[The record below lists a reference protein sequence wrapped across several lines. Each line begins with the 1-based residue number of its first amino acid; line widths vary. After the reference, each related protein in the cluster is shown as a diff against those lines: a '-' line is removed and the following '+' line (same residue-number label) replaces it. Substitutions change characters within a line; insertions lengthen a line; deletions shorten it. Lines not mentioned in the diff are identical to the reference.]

1 MADMH
6 RTARVVGLLFILA
19 SATSVASFFFFESV
33 YDDDYLTTVSTNEH
47 GILVAVLLMFVAT
60 ASIIGIPIAIY
71 PVMKR
76 YDESWALG
84 YLGARV
90 FEGLF
95 FIFNIVTLL
104 SILSLSRE
112 FVAAATPNLAYFET
126 TGALLLAQFEWNS
139 LLLDIPFAVSA
150 VILNYLLLRS
160 GVVPRWLSIW
170 GLAGGILWMP
180 GALIMM
186 FDLMDATF
194 LAVPIGIQEM
204 ALAVWLIVKGF
215 NPPAD
220 TQ

>member
-1 MADMH
+1 M
-6 RTARVVGLLFILA
+6 
-19 SATSVASFFFFESV
+19 
-33 YDDDYLTTVSTNEH
+33 LT
-47 GILVAVLLMFVAT
+47 AT
-60 ASIIGIPIAIY
+60 ASIVGIPVAIY
-71 PVMKR
+71 PVLKK

-84 YLGARV
+84 YLGARI

-95 FIFNIVTLL
+95 FIANIITLL

-112 FVAAATPNLAYFET
+112 YVAAATPNVAYFET

-139 LLLDIPFAVSA
+139 LLLDVPFALSA
-150 VILNYLLLRS
+150 IILNYLLLRS

-170 GLAGGILWMP
+170 GLIGGILWVP

-194 LAVPIGIQEM
+194 LAAPIGIQEM

-215 NPPAD
+215 NAPAD
-220 TQ
+220 AS